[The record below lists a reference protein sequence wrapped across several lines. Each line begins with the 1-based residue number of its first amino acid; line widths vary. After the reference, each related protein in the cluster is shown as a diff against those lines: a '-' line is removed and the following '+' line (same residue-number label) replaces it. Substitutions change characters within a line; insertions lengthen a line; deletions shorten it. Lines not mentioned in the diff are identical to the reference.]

1 MQTTAVQTTTER
13 LEGDRVRLRVEVPE
27 SLLSPSIDAVYR
39 RWANEIKVP
48 GFRKGKVPRTL
59 IDARVGPGAVR
70 DEAVR
75 DALPDLYRQALDAED
90 LHAVAPPDI
99 EVVTFEEGS
108 PLVFEATIDVR
119 PDIELPDLGSIMVD
133 APPAEVTDED
143 VNEQLE
149 RLRERFAELESVA
162 REARRGDYVLID
174 LKGYR
179 HDQPVEGASAPDLLY
194 EVGSG
199 TGPPRLDDELEGVRP
214 GAILKFNDTVAVG
227 EDPQT
232 EPEGIAP
239 GAEGGG
245 PTAPGGAVEISFT
258 VLVKE
263 VKTKKLPALDD
274 DFAKTVGELDTLDQL
289 KEDLKERLAGVKAAV
304 VEEQIRGHA
313 LQELV
318 ARTDL
323 TAPEVLVEAEFEHRL
338 GHFEDQLKRA
348 GATLAEYAHSA
359 QVTELEIRRDIRE
372 EATKA
377 VKADLL
383 LEEIARRQEIDVTE
397 EDVGREIAV
406 LAARTGKEPKE
417 VAQMLADSGRLGA
430 LAADIMR
437 GKALDYLVQSVNVV
451 GRETE
456 ES

>member
-1 MQTTAVQTTTER
+1 MTFMQATDVQTTTER

-27 SLLSPSIDAVYR
+27 SALSPSIDAVYR

-75 DALPDLYRQALDAED
+75 DALPDLYRQALAAED

-108 PLVFEATIDVR
+108 PLVFEATVDVR
-119 PDIELPDLGSIMVD
+119 PDIELPDLGSINID

-149 RLRERFAELESVA
+149 RLRDRFAELESVA

-227 EDPQT
+227 EGPQA
-232 EPEGIAP
+232 EPE
-239 GAEGGG
+239 
-245 PTAPGGAVEISFT
+245 EISFT

-263 VKTKKLPALDD
+263 VKTKKLPSLDD
-274 DFAKTVGELDTLDQL
+274 DFAKTVGELDTLEQL
-289 KEDLKERLAGVKAAV
+289 KEDLKGRLAGVKAAV
-304 VEEQIRGHA
+304 VEEQTRGRA
-313 LQELV
+313 LEELV

-348 GATLAEYAHSA
+348 GATLADYAHSA

-397 EDVGREIAV
+397 EDFGREIAV

-451 GRETE
+451 GLETE